1 MFKLNALT
9 IVATHDIEL
18 TNIVKDEYDIYYFDE
33 NVGTGG
39 LIFDYYLKRG
49 VSPTT
54 NAIKILD
61 YLGYPKEIVD
71 NSNALINNNPR

>member
-1 MFKLNALT
+1 MSKLNALT

-18 TNIVKDEYDIYYFDE
+18 TGMVKAEYDIYYFDE
-33 NVGTGG
+33 NVGAEG
-39 LIFDYYLKRG
+39 LIFDYNLKRG

-61 YLGYPKEIVD
+61 YLGYPKEIV
-71 NSNALINNNPR
+71 NSSNALINSTLG